1 MAKEAAAGSR
11 ILRALATIDELQET
25 IGKHDKILTRLA
37 DRLTIL
43 ADRLAE
49 TDKRLA
55 VIEKAKQP

>member
-25 IGKHDKILTRLA
+25 IGKHDKILS
-37 DRLTIL
+37 IL

-49 TDKRLA
+49 IDKCFA
-55 VIEKAKQP
+55 AIGKAKEP